1 MLFNNG
7 SSSGHIRTCFSRGHS
22 TKKAVT
28 KYEEYRCKLQAR
40 VLHNTE
46 KKLEACMK
54 LHNVYKNLPNPL
66 LNELITIENLYN
78 ILYHCGE

>member
-1 MLFNNG
+1 MLFKNG
-7 SSSGHIRTCFSRGHS
+7 SSSGDIRICFSEAVRL
-22 TKKAVT
+22 KKQ
-28 KYEEYRCKLQAR
+28 LQNMK
-40 VLHNTE
+40 NTGASYKHECYTIQE

-78 ILYHCGE
+78 IVYHCGE

>member
-1 MLFNNG
+1 MKNTG
-7 SSSGHIRTCFSRGHS
+7 AR
-22 TKKAVT
+22 
-28 KYEEYRCKLQAR
+28 YEHKCYTIPK
-40 VLHNTE
+40 

-78 ILYHCGE
+78 IVYHCGE